1 MKKIKKLL
9 DIYRFPGYRPIAAI
23 KGKFGD
29 SKAVSIQLIRSS
41 KKLFADVA
49 GLSIEASMIEEP
61 RSQEIF
67 RAPMSEFMFHL
78 KCAGLN
84 V

>member
-9 DIYRFPGYRPIAAI
+9 DIYRFPGYRPLAAI

-29 SKAVSIQLIRSS
+29 SKAITIQLIRSS
-41 KKLFADVA
+41 KKLFADVV
-49 GLSIEASMIEEP
+49 GLFIEASMTEEP
-61 RSQEIF
+61 RSQGIF
-67 RAPMSEFMFHL
+67 HALMSEFTFHL
-78 KCAGLN
+78 KCAELN